1 MGRPRVYDTPAARA
15 KAWRDRHAQD
25 APATRPGAP
34 GYAKWRNVIQ
44 EAYALLSATYD
55 ELDAWMKE
63 RSERWQESDRAGD
76 LDADRD
82 KLWEIIDGLEAL
94 SIGGKAS

>member
-1 MGRPRVYDTPAARA
+1 
-15 KAWRDRHAQD
+15 
-25 APATRPGAP
+25 
-34 GYAKWRNVIQ
+34 
-44 EAYALLSATYD
+44 
-55 ELDAWMKE
+55 MKE